1 MSATTAF
8 SICLVAPNTK
18 LKPDPVRIFQYKT
31 LSERKDGDY
40 VKLGNCVHFVAGQI
54 GGDGQESKRG
64 DEKKKARG
72 PTSACGTGVRFAV
85 CLVVS
90 RS

>member
-8 SICLVAPNTK
+8 SICLAAPNTK
-18 LKPDPVRIFQYKT
+18 FKPDPVRIFQYKT

-40 VKLGNCVHFVAGQI
+40 VKFENYVDFVAGQI

-64 DEKKKARG
+64 NEKKKPRELA
-72 PTSACGTGVRFAV
+72 SVCGTGVRFAV
-85 CLVVS
+85 CLMVS
-90 RS
+90 NN